1 MKTNFFLIL
10 LIIFVILL
18 ISILYLSILQKEKQI
33 DNEIEN
39 QRKIN
44 HNLKVFLK
52 SKLSIFNLSRILDT
66 SETRPLN
73 ENDIIILQKA
83 ESSEDSKDSK
93 DMKDDKNK

>member
-1 MKTNFFLIL
+1 MKTNFFLML
-10 LIIFVILL
+10 LIIFIIFLV
-18 ISILYLSILQKEKQI
+18 SIFYLSILQKEKKI

-52 SKLSIFNLSRILDT
+52 SKLSIFNLSKILDT

-83 ESSEDSKDSK
+83 QSSEDSKENK
-93 DMKDDKNK
+93 DIKDDKNK